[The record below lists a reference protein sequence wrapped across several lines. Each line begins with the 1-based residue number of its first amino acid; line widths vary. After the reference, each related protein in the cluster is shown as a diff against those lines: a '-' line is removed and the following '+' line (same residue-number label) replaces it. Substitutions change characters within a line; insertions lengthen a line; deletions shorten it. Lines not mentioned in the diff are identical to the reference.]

1 MSKCYYKRV
10 LNIIK
15 LKKTRKVLTII
26 HCNKFAIKEILYRR
40 TSLMITMFT
49 TNSISSFG
57 ERCFV
62 LDNAIKVYHIK
73 KYLIPQTV
81 CVLQHIPKINYRL
94 ILK

>member
-15 LKKTRKVLTII
+15 FKKTRKVLTII
-26 HCNKFAIKEILYRR
+26 LCNIFAIKEILYRR

-49 TNSISSFG
+49 TKSISSFE

-73 KYLIPQTV
+73 SI
-81 CVLQHIPKINYRL
+81 
-94 ILK
+94 